1 MRGAP
6 AGCLRLPSNTSDP
19 MQPWR
24 WIQFV
29 LWSIAA
35 GSGVALMARAVLG
48 PYRLILPVTSPLN
61 AESFFALSVLVLLAV
76 RSRRGSD
83 SGPHRREPRI
93 PWAIWVLIGAGIAA
107 WAWSARFPFIADDY
121 ILTSGSPLTSGSL
134 ERLFT
139 TTGADRFFRPFGY
152 VAYALGADAWGTNRI
167 AWHSL
172 SLFLHV
178 LNSTLVFL
186 LAVMRGY
193 RRWGA
198 LIAALIFL
206 LGGSKPEAVA
216 WVAAQWDLWATL
228 FFLVALIAFLHFV
241 KTRDGR
247 WEIASLAALLLA
259 LLSKES
265 AYAYPLAA
273 VLALWLDGVRGK
285 ECLRLSAPPLAMTLV
300 VFLYRWSILGD
311 IGGYRA
317 GGTGGP
323 SFYSVDLFRTAK
335 AFFMRLPAVLA
346 FPINWAQEPEWWLF
360 ACLLAAI
367 AGLGVA
373 ASARPRREA
382 LWFAMGFLTVSA
394 IPVHL
399 FLLIGSNL
407 EKSRVL
413 YLPSVGFALLV
424 AAALEAL
431 RIRAALAAACAIL
444 ALQTAALEHN
454 LRIWRGVAQLAEN
467 TCADVAQQVQATLGA
482 VLVSD
487 APNDIE
493 GVYFLGV
500 GFRPCI
506 EWAAGKRLE
515 NLFLMD
521 DPAAVGVQADRFLWW
536 NGDHRTFEI
545 RN

>member
-1 MRGAP
+1 
-6 AGCLRLPSNTSDP
+6 
-19 MQPWR
+19 
-24 WIQFV
+24 
-29 LWSIAA
+29 
-35 GSGVALMARAVLG
+35 MARAVLG
-48 PYRLILPVTSPLN
+48 PFRLILPVTSPLN

-76 RSRRGSD
+76 RSRGGGD
-83 SGPHRREPRI
+83 SGPHRREPLI
-93 PWAIWVLIGAGIAA
+93 PWAILVLIGAGILS

-121 ILTSGSPLTSGSL
+121 ILTSGSPLTSASL

-167 AWHSL
+167 AWHFL
-172 SLFLHV
+172 SLFLHF
-178 LNSTLVFL
+178 LNSTLVFF

-193 RRWGA
+193 RRWTA
-198 LIAALIFL
+198 LIAALFFL

-265 AYAYPLAA
+265 AYAYPLAV

-285 ECLRLSAPPLAMTLV
+285 ECLRLSVPALAMTLA

-311 IGGYRA
+311 IGGYRV
-317 GGTGGP
+317 GETGMP

-346 FPINWAQEPEWWLF
+346 FPINWAQEPEWWLL
-360 ACLLAAI
+360 ACLFAAM
-367 AGLGVA
+367 AGLGMA
-373 ASARPRREA
+373 ASARPRRKA
-382 LWFAMGFLTVSA
+382 LWFAMGFFTVSA

-431 RIRAALAAACAIL
+431 RLRIALAAACAIL
-444 ALQTAALEHN
+444 SLQTAALEHN

-467 TCADVAQQVQATLGA
+467 TCADIAQQLNAMPGA
-482 VLVSD
+482 VIVSD
-487 APNDIE
+487 PPNDID
-493 GVYFLGV
+493 GVYFLHLGL
-500 GFRPCI
+500 RPCI
-506 EWAAGKRLE
+506 EQAAGKRLE
-515 NLFLMD
+515 NLLLTGE
-521 DPAAVGVQADRFLWW
+521 PAPAGVQAERFLWW
-536 NGDHRTFEI
+536 NSDHRTFES
-545 RN
+545 RRPY

>member
-1 MRGAP
+1 
-6 AGCLRLPSNTSDP
+6 
-19 MQPWR
+19 MQPSR

-29 LWSIAA
+29 LGSIAA
-35 GSGVALMARAVLG
+35 GSGAALTARAVLG
-48 PYRLILPVTSPLN
+48 PFRLILPVTSPLN
-61 AESFFALSVLVLLAV
+61 AESLFALSVLLLLAV
-76 RSRRGSD
+76 RSGKGGDTVPSRRD
-83 SGPHRREPRI
+83 PDTL
-93 PWAIWVLIGAGIAA
+93 WAISVLIGAGIAA

-121 ILTSGSPLTSGSL
+121 ILTSSPRLTSASF

-139 TTGADRFFRPFGY
+139 ATGADRFFRPLGY
-152 VAYALGADAWGTNRI
+152 VVYALGTDAWGANRI

-172 SLFLHV
+172 SLFLHF
-178 LNSTLVFL
+178 LNSTLVFF

-198 LIAALIFL
+198 LIAALFFL

-265 AYAYPLAA
+265 AYAYPLAV
-273 VLALWLDGVRGK
+273 VLTLWLDGVRGK
-285 ECLRLSAPPLAMTLV
+285 EWLRLSAPPLVMTLA

-311 IGGYRA
+311 IGGYRMA
-317 GGTGGP
+317 GTGKP
-323 SFYSVDLFRTAK
+323 SFYAVDLFRTGK
-335 AFFMRLPAVLA
+335 AFLMRLPAVLA
-346 FPINWAQEPEWWLF
+346 FPINWAREPEWWLS
-360 ACLLAAI
+360 ACLFAAM
-367 AGLGVA
+367 AGLGIA
-373 ASARPRREA
+373 ASARPRRKA

-399 FLLIGSNL
+399 FLLIGSDL

-431 RIRAALAAACAIL
+431 RLRIALAAACAIL

-467 TCADVAQQVQATLGA
+467 TCLAIARQADATPGA
-482 VLVSD
+482 VIVSD
-487 APNDIE
+487 PPNDID
-493 GVYFLGV
+493 GVYFLHLGL
-500 GFRPCI
+500 RPCI
-506 EWAAGKRLE
+506 ERAAGKRLE
-515 NLFLMD
+515 NLVLTGE
-521 DPAAVGVQADRFLWW
+521 PAPAGVQPGRSLWW
-536 NGDHRTFEI
+536 NGDRRTFEI